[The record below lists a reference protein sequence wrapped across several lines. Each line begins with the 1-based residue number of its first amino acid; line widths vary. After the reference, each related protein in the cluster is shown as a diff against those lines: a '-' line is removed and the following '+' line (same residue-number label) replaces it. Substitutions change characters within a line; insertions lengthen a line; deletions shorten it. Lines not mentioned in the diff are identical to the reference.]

1 MTGYSAGVSRAQP
14 SFTLL
19 WSWGVG
25 IGAAGALVALL
36 LASRYF
42 LATLALTYF
51 LALVMIV
58 TALLHIREAFGN
70 RRRAERGY
78 WLGSGIPYFSAA
90 LLLLVNPM
98 LGSPRLAI
106 VLAVCVGVSGA
117 ARLALAL
124 GAHPLCRGWLFL
136 SGMVSLAVALAI
148 GFGWPFAS
156 VGIGARA
163 LAVDLAIQGAVLVLL
178 EARRAH
184 PSHGL
189 AKLGTGRQRNWQ

>member
-1 MTGYSAGVSRAQP
+1 V
-14 SFTLL
+14 
-19 WSWGVG
+19 
-25 IGAAGALVALL
+25 
-36 LASRYF
+36 
-42 LATLALTYF
+42 ALTYF

-78 WLGSGIPYFSAA
+78 WLASGIPYLSAA

-98 LGSPRLAI
+98 LGSLRLAI
-106 VLAVCVGVSGA
+106 TLAVCVGLSGT

-124 GAHPLCRGWLFL
+124 GAHPLCRRWLYL
-136 SGMVSLAVALAI
+136 SGTVSLAIALGI
-148 GFGWPFAS
+148 GFGWSSAS
-156 VGIGARA
+156 VGFAARA

-189 AKLGTGRQRNWQ
+189 ARLGTGRRGNWQ

>member
-1 MTGYSAGVSRAQP
+1 MTGNSARVSRAQP

-42 LATLALTYF
+42 FATVALTYF

-58 TALLHIREAFGN
+58 TALLHIREASGN

-78 WLGSGIPYFSAA
+78 WLGSGIPYLSAA
-90 LLLLVNPM
+90 LLLLANPM
-98 LGSPRLAI
+98 LGNPRIAIILAG
-106 VLAVCVGVSGA
+106 CVGLSGA

-124 GAHPLCRGWLFL
+124 GAHPLCRGWLYL
-136 SGMVSLAVALAI
+136 SGIVSLAIALGL

-156 VGIGARA
+156 VGLAARA
-163 LAVDLAIQGAVLVLL
+163 LAVDLAVQGVVLVLL

-189 AKLGTGRQRNWQ
+189 ARLGTGRRGNWQ